1 MFHVK
6 QKSFGQGFVFRPNGF
21 SLSVRRGER
30 DEEFPVVVVR
40 GFVAPESSAFP
51 AAVGDDKAALRIGI
65 GADRVHDPPAVRRT
79 VSRIDVEVQGAETAG
94 TVVPGGIAERRDVKS
109 AVRARKSGIVFRKA
123 FVLHFHLISPSECFT

>member
-6 QKSFGQGFVFRPNGF
+6 QKSFGQGFVFRPNGV
-21 SLSVRRGER
+21 SLSVRGGER
-30 DEEFPVVVVR
+30 DEELPVVVVR

-94 TVVPGGIAERRDVKS
+94 TVVPGGIAERRDVES